1 MNILNKYCFGSQVYG
16 TQTRHSD
23 EDFICVVADIDKEES
38 SMMSEANIQYLTVS
52 EFQRRLDNHEIEMLE
67 CYFLPQ
73 RFILEN
79 QLPSF
84 HFELDR
90 GRLRVSIST
99 TSADSW
105 VKGKKKLLVEEKESK
120 YLAIKSIF
128 HAVRILGMGIQLAS
142 TGTIYNYSEYN
153 WLHCELMIMAEQDTN
168 LGLWAKIDDRY
179 RKLFNKLNSEF
190 KQLCPKINI
199 AEHKL
204 KADIIKL
211 MMENGCYTDEVI
223 KANLVS
229 KLSELFRSY

>member
-1 MNILNKYCFGSQVYG
+1 MNILNKYCFGSRVYG
-16 TQTRHSD
+16 TQTQHSD
-23 EDFICVVADIDKEES
+23 EDFICVVADIDNEEN
-38 SMMSEANIQYLTVS
+38 SMNSEANIQYLTVS
-52 EFQRRLDNHEIEMLE
+52 EFQRRLDNHVIEVLE

-73 RFILEN
+73 KFILEN
-79 QLPSF
+79 QFPSF
-84 HFELDR
+84 HFELDK

-99 TSADSW
+99 TSANIW
-105 VKGKKKLLVEEKESK
+105 VKGKKKLLVGNEDCK

-142 TGTIYNYSEYN
+142 TGIIYNYSEFN
-153 WLHCELMIMAEQDTN
+153 WLHSELMIMAAQETD
-168 LGLWAKIDDRY
+168 LGLWKKIDDRY

-204 KADIIKL
+204 KAAIIKL
-211 MMENGCYTDEVI
+211 MMEHGCYTDEVI
-223 KANLVS
+223 KANLVG